1 APCRHKH
8 VDFAPVVSAVYVPVH
23 SEYSDRVRRSYWNS
37 AGEIRE
43 MVYRNMIEFDAEEYN
58 WENVAEEEDMYF
70 CEETGE
76 FIHPIFFDS
85 HEEAR
90 EVR

>member
-1 APCRHKH
+1 
-8 VDFAPVVSAVYVPVH
+8 
-23 SEYSDRVRRSYWNS
+23 
-37 AGEIRE
+37 
-43 MVYRNMIEFDAEEYN
+43 
-58 WENVAEEEDMYF
+58 MYF

-90 EVR
+90 EVRANSTDVEVCDAEAACAPFECGLVLTPTFPGASRYAVGRSRYNVAYINRPG